1 MTTREKAHQL
11 LEDLPDTELEP
22 VIEFISAREDPVRRM
37 LDGAP
42 VDDEPFT
49 KEDGSALDEAY
60 AELDRG
66 EPTMSVAEFRD
77 RYA

>member
-11 LEDLPDTELEP
+11 LEDLPDAELEP
-22 VIEFISAREDPVRRM
+22 VIDFIASREDPVRRM
-37 LDGAP
+37 LDAAP
-42 VDDEPFT
+42 VDDEPLT
-49 KEDGSALDEAY
+49 DEDHVALDEAY